1 MVSMESFILKW
12 QELLKEEREA
22 EIEQA
27 KSWQQGVPLK
37 ELQRR
42 GICLLRLHLCN
53 RRTGLYGRQLL
64 KFGARGGAPDSKLPS
79 NDFGPGDI
87 VGLYEGACDAV
98 EEQLASGVVTRVS
111 ASAVTVAFDEAHDAL
126 DLKHDGPYSLLKL
139 ANDITYKRLKT
150 ALAALNNHHGG
161 SSGQMISVLFGISE
175 PSAPLAHTGQ
185 VEFLNTALDHSQ
197 REAVIFA
204 LAQREVAII
213 HGPPG
218 TGKTTTVVEIIQQ
231 TVRRGEKVLA
241 CAPSNVA
248 VDNLVERL
256 ACAGVRVLRLGHPAR
271 LLDSVRSRCLDAMLA
286 RGDDAGIVRDVRSD
300 MDKVHAKLRNGS
312 ERGERARLQAEMRSL
327 RKELREREDTAMRN
341 ILQGADV
348 ILATTTGAWAGGPL
362 KLLPPAHFAVAVV
375 DECGQAVEAASWLPL
390 LQAPRCVLAG
400 DHRQLPPT
408 IVSQSAAEG
417 GLAVSL
423 MERLVERL
431 GSSAVRMLTVQYRMN
446 AAIMD
451 WASQH
456 VYQGKLEAH
465 PSVASHLLK
474 DLPGVET
481 TDETAL
487 ALLLVDTAGCGL
499 LETELAG
506 EQSKGNP
513 GEVDIVSAH
522 VQALIDAGVK
532 AEDIAVIAPYNL
544 QVDML
549 RQKLSDRHPELE
561 IRSVDGFQGREKEA
575 VILSLVRSNRK
586 GEVGFLAEDRRIN
599 VAVTRARR
607 HLAVVCDSCTVRRH
621 GFLGTL
627 LDHMARRGETRTAY
641 EYLQDIVPENFSHVK
656 SADQPRTEGDKE
668 GGGGARAKPQQIR
681 DKTSGGRAPNSKVQA
696 AVSATRDKRVDASTH
711 KMPRGSAETAT
722 QIAPS
727 VSSSSTLEELRKR
740 IEGFVADPARN
751 RLDFPATLNSHER
764 MLVHQLAEELGL
776 GHASTGLG
784 NQRHV
789 AAWKQ
794 GEGAPAVAKPSVANG
809 ETRGGRSEAEQLDE
823 ESSRKEPKK
832 KASQKKS
839 AERQCVESESLRAG
853 GLQKEKSLRRDISE
867 KDPSQNNA
875 LVGGPLEQKPLQ
887 ASTNIKPASPASSR
901 QQTAASGGVDLKSL
915 HLERVEREHA
925 RQEEKLRQQKQ
936 QNEDPGKN
944 GKTRPAHT
952 KEVGGKSGKTGVA
965 GEKAEEDF
973 DAMFAAMVKANSRCA
988 FAKCKTSVQTLGQH
1002 CQFCKSLYCLSHHIP
1017 EVHGCGEQA
1026 RVHARRAV
1034 LRDGVLYPGSGPRER
1049 ASDPARRQQLQRRFE
1064 KKMNEMASQRKPKQ
1078 KDKDK

>member
-1 MVSMESFILKW
+1 
-12 QELLKEEREA
+12 
-22 EIEQA
+22 
-27 KSWQQGVPLK
+27 
-37 ELQRR
+37 
-42 GICLLRLHLCN
+42 
-53 RRTGLYGRQLL
+53 
-64 KFGARGGAPDSKLPS
+64 
-79 NDFGPGDI
+79 
-87 VGLYEGACDAV
+87 
-98 EEQLASGVVTRVS
+98 
-111 ASAVTVAFDEAHDAL
+111 
-126 DLKHDGPYSLLKL
+126 
-139 ANDITYKRLKT
+139 
-150 ALAALNNHHGG
+150 
-161 SSGQMISVLFGISE
+161 MISVLFGISE

-740 IEGFVADPARN
+740 VEGFVADPARN

-794 GEGAPAVAKPSVANG
+794 GEGAPAVAKP
-809 ETRGGRSEAEQLDE
+809 T
-823 ESSRKEPKK
+823 
-832 KASQKKS
+832 
-839 AERQCVESESLRAG
+839 
-853 GLQKEKSLRRDISE
+853 
-867 KDPSQNNA
+867 
-875 LVGGPLEQKPLQ
+875 
-887 ASTNIKPASPASSR
+887 SPASSR

-952 KEVGGKSGKTGVA
+952 KGEVGGKSGKT